1 MPYVPIMEQVEKLP
15 PLPESV
21 QKLESLFAQHEHPDI
36 NEVVAIIE
44 SDPALTTNILASAN
58 SPLYSF
64 SKQISSILQATTL
77 FGAAT
82 IRAMALKSAMEQRFT
97 IDMSPYGIDNRTF
110 ADICTIQSTF
120 IFQWYM
126 GIDVEKAKLLVPMA
140 FLMETGAILIA
151 KNIIEH
157 KDKKAFLEDLTTH
170 KEIRVAENLHV
181 NMSTAQVNAL
191 LFEHW
196 NFEDIFIECMRT
208 LDGENTPSFIVEKL
222 SIALRAVR
230 LAVNLKEQFSERSIA
245 KAQRFLESH
254 HLNSDKFLNVAE
266 RMQKKFALL

>member
-21 QKLESLFAQHEHPDI
+21 QKLESLFAQSEFPDI

-44 SDPALTTNILASAN
+44 SDPALTTNILANAN

-110 ADICTIQSTF
+110 ANICTIQSTF

-151 KNIIEH
+151 KNIIDH
-157 KDKKAFLEDLTTH
+157 NNKAAFLEDLKTH

-181 NMSTAQVNAL
+181 NMTQCHV
-191 LFEHW
+191 FQ
-196 NFEDIFIECMRT
+196 
-208 LDGENTPSFIVEKL
+208 P
-222 SIALRAVR
+222 
-230 LAVNLKEQFSERSIA
+230 FSPKSLYF
-245 KAQRFLESH
+245 Q
-254 HLNSDKFLNVAE
+254 
-266 RMQKKFALL
+266 

>member
-21 QKLESLFAQHEHPDI
+21 QKLESLFAQSEFPDI

-44 SDPALTTNILASAN
+44 SDPALTTNILANAN

-110 ADICTIQSTF
+110 ANICTIQSTF

-151 KNIIEH
+151 KNIIDH
-157 KDKKAFLEDLTTH
+157 NNKAAFLEDLKTH

-196 NFEDIFIECMRT
+196 NFEDIFIDCMRT

-230 LAVNLKEQFSERSIA
+230 LAVNLKEQFSEPSMERA
-245 KAQRFLESH
+245 HKLLESH
-254 HLNSDKFLNVAE
+254 SLNSDKFLSVAE
-266 RMQKKFALL
+266 RMKKKFASL

>member
-21 QKLESLFAQHEHPDI
+21 QKLESLFAQSEYPDI

-64 SKQISSILQATTL
+64 SKQISSILQAITL

-82 IRAMALKSAMEQRFT
+82 IRAMALKSAIERQFT
-97 IDMSPYGIDNRTF
+97 IDMSPYGINNRMF
-110 ADICTIQSTF
+110 AQICTIQSTF

-126 GIDVEKAKLLVPMA
+126 GIDVETAKRLVPMA

-157 KDKKAFLEDLTTH
+157 HDKEAFLNDIRNH
-170 KEIRVAENLHV
+170 HEIRVAENIHV

-196 NFEDIFIECMRT
+196 NFEDIVIECMRT
-208 LDGENTPSFIVEKL
+208 LDGENTPSFIVENL
-222 SIALRAVR
+222 SVALRAVR
-230 LAVNLKEQFSERSIA
+230 LAVNLKEQFSERSI
-245 KAQRFLESH
+245 KRSVKLLEQH
-254 HLNSDKFLNVAE
+254 QIDSDKFLSVAE
-266 RMQKKFALL
+266 RMKQKFSSL